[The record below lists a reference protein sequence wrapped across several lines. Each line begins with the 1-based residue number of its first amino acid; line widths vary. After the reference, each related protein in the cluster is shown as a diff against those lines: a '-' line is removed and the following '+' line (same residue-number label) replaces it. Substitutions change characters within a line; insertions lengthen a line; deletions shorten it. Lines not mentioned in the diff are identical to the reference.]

1 MTKEEII
8 IKLDEL
14 EAERVQIISEQ
25 EAIDYARSLSISD
38 CSSRTEELA
47 HALNRRQRALDSRKK
62 RWEYALAQIEK
73 EAEKVAA

>member
-25 EAIDYARSLSISD
+25 EAIDYTRSLSISD
-38 CSSRTEELA
+38 GSSRTEELA

-73 EAEKVAA
+73 EADKVAA